1 MLKKNYMFE
10 VINKIT
16 GSVYK
21 KNIPTAEEAIVC
33 LNDARKDFK
42 GVINNDLWE
51 IRKMK
56 SHTD

>member
-1 MLKKNYMFE
+1 MTIFHIISQNQDVKQKNYMFE

-33 LNDARKDFK
+33 LNDAR
-42 GVINNDLWE
+42 NN
-51 IRKMK
+51 K
-56 SHTD
+56 

>member
-1 MLKKNYMFE
+1 MFE

-51 IRKMK
+51 IQKMK